1 MCHPEQKRVL
11 YLILAVSIDLN
22 SMNKFFKIFDSPFF
36 VLMEGL
42 AHGLNEG
49 VKFIEVEFG

>member
-1 MCHPEQKRVL
+1 MCHPEQKHIL
-11 YLILAVSIDLN
+11 YLILAVCIDLN
-22 SMNKFFKIFDSPFF
+22 SMNKFFKVFDSPFF